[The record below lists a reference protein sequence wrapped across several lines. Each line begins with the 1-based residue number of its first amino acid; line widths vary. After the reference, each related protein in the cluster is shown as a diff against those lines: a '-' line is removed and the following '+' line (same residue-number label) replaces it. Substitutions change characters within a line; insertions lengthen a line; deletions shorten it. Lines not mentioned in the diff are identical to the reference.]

1 MGIQLITGAAAPLTA
16 AQLRLHC
23 SIAPDDSSFDPL
35 LTDYIAGANGLIE
48 EMTGRAF
55 GAQTWKLALDAFPD
69 EILLSRGPVTGVTWV
84 KYYDAAG
91 TEQTLDAST
100 KYLVDL
106 ISDPARLVPAPDQV
120 WPIAQV
126 RANAV
131 TVQFVTGYVSMP
143 PAILMAI
150 RATVAAWF
158 ATREAVA
165 LPAGVIEAISLWR
178 SQWVFA

>member
-1 MGIQLITGAAAPLTA
+1 MGIQLITGAVAPLTA

-23 SIAPDDSSFDPL
+23 SIAPDDTSFDSL

-69 EILLSRGPVTGVTWV
+69 AIALSRGPVTAISWV
-84 KYYDAAG
+84 KYFDAAG
-91 TEQTLDAST
+91 MEQTLGAA
-100 KYLVDL
+100 KYLIDL
-106 ISDPARLVPAPDQV
+106 ISDPARLVPAPGEV
-120 WPIAQV
+120 WPITQA

-131 TVQFVTGYVSMP
+131 TVQFVTGYAAVP
-143 PAILMAI
+143 PAILQAI

-165 LPAGVIEAISLWR
+165 LPAGVIEAISPWR
-178 SQWVFA
+178 GQWMFA